1 MNESS
6 LLETTAEVAVAFAG
20 FIGIF
25 LVLTTRDDRFAP
37 GDSLS
42 IRAIVLASVVP
53 VFYCAVPL
61 VLHSLGVSGAML
73 WRMSSGIIGLAGSA
87 IIAYMVPQLLAL
99 SPAERSSLNNL
110 VGSSVSDFMYFLYA
124 SRITWNAIAYSECQN
139 RHQSHRRRT
148 RLGDASISFSDSRK
162 ENLFE

>member
-1 MNESS
+1 VNESS

-25 LVLTTRDDRFAP
+25 LVLTTRDGRFAP

-73 WRMSSGIIGLAGSA
+73 WRISSGIIGLAGSA

-99 SPAERSSLNNL
+99 SPAERSSFNNL
-110 VGSSVSDFMYFLYA
+110 VGSSLAALAFLCSVA
-124 SRITWNAIAYSECQN
+124 NTLGWPWAPSGGLFLLAVWLCVAIAGTYFVALIF
-139 RHQSHRRRT
+139 RRV
-148 RLGDASISFSDSRK
+148 L
-162 ENLFE
+162 